1 MGTEREVNELLVHPD
16 IIKNLR
22 VGQCILLRHNPTKL
36 DLINI
41 RDRRMEIVS
50 KDKKEKKDT
59 VEKPEVIKPAEPVKA
74 ISNTVVEFK

>member
-50 KDKKEKKDT
+50 QDNKGKKDKVKKQE
-59 VEKPEVIKPAEPVKA
+59 VEKLVAPVKA
-74 ISNTVVEFK
+74 SSNTVVEYK